1 MNNPF
6 VEENNASRQK
16 LAELA
21 GRLTDE
27 ELALTT
33 SYGWSIAALLAHM
46 AWWDQRVLVLLR
58 RWKEHGLDESPTD
71 SQMINDS
78 LKPLCHALDPR
89 TAVSLCLASAE
100 ETDAEI
106 TATSA
111 ELMAQ
116 IEAGPTHFR
125 FNRALHR
132 NDHMKDIETLIR
144 DNQPAGGA

>member
-1 MNNPF
+1 MTPF
-6 VEENNASRQK
+6 DEENTVSRQK
-16 LAELA
+16 LAALA
-21 GRLTDE
+21 GRLTEE

-33 SYGWSIAALLAHM
+33 AYGWSVAALFAHIT
-46 AWWDQRVLVLLR
+46 WWDQRVLVLLR

-78 LKPLCHALDPR
+78 LKPLCQALDPR
-89 TAVSLCLASAE
+89 TAVSLFLASAE

-106 TATSA
+106 ASTSA
-111 ELMAQ
+111 ELIEQ

-132 NDHMKDIETLIR
+132 YDHVNDIETLIR
-144 DNQPAGGA
+144 NR